1 MMYKM
6 KNLFIIN
13 GYDSFD
19 RAKGGLNRSIADEW
33 ARLGKYHF
41 QVEQTTVVEGY
52 DIEVEIAAFK
62 RADFIIIQTP
72 IYWFSLPG
80 VLKKYID
87 DVFVPGV
94 FFEKTNQFGRGGL
107 LKEKCYMLSVTWGA
121 KQTVFN
127 AEPNQFLQGLSED

>member
-1 MMYKM
+1 M

-94 FFEKTNQFGRGGL
+94 FFLRRRINLE
-107 LKEKCYMLSVTWGA
+107 GA
-121 KQTVFN
+121 VY
-127 AEPNQFLQGLSED
+127 